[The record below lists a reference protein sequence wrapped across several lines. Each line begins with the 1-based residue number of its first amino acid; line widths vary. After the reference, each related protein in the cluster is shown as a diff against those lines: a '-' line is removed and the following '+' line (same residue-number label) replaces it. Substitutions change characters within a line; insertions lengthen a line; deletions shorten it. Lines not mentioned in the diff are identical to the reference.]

1 VEHIEHPIV
10 REALKMLG
18 LGPHLEILSMADLPS
33 NTGLGSSG
41 SFTVGLLLA
50 LHAFKRESID
60 AQRLA
65 EEAFHIEA
73 ELLGD
78 PVGKQDQYIAAF
90 GHVTEMTIDPEGAVM
105 ARRIDLDPRVQEQL
119 ENETLLFYTGI
130 KRDASEVL
138 SSQQASLTQHKTDV
152 VGSLHEIKQIGQ
164 QVTHALSSG
173 DLTSFGKLLDQHW
186 QSKKG
191 TSTLMTTSDIDR
203 WYACG
208 LANGALGG
216 KLMGAG
222 GGGFLMFYCP
232 NDCKPRVRQALN
244 AEGLQEMRFA
254 IDDDGAKVI
263 VNL

>member
-1 VEHIEHPIV
+1 
-10 REALKMLG
+10 M
-18 LGPHLEILSMADLPS
+18 EILSMADLPS

-60 AQRLA
+60 PQRLA
-65 EEAFHIEA
+65 EEAFEIEA
-73 ELLGD
+73 DLVGD
-78 PVGKQDQYIAAF
+78 PVGKQDQYVAAF
-90 GHVTEMTIDPEGAVM
+90 GHVTEMIIDTEGAVQ
-105 ARRIDLDPRVQEQL
+105 ARRIELDPRVQQQL
-119 ENETLLFYTGI
+119 ENEAMLFYTGI
-130 KRDASEVL
+130 TRRGSEVL
-138 SSQQASLTQHKTDV
+138 SAQQASLTQRDIEV
-152 VGSLHEIKQIGQ
+152 VTALDQIKDIGHQIAD
-164 QVTHALSSG
+164 ALSSG
-173 DLTSFGKLLDQHW
+173 DLMTFGKLLDQHW

-191 TSTLMTTSDIDR
+191 TSTIMTTSDIDR

-232 NDCKPRVRQALN
+232 NDCKDRLRQAMSE
-244 AEGLQEMRFA
+244 EGLREMRFA
-254 IDDDGAKVI
+254 IEHDGAKVI

>member
-1 VEHIEHPIV
+1 V

-73 ELLGD
+73 ELVGD

-90 GHVTEMTIDPEGAVM
+90 GHVTEMIIDPKGAVK
-105 ARRIDLDPRVQEQL
+105 ARRIELDPRVQQQL
-119 ENETLLFYTGI
+119 ENETMLFYTGI
-130 KRDASEVL
+130 KRSASEVL
-138 SSQQASLTQHKTDV
+138 SSQQASLTQREADV
-152 VGSLHEIKQIGQ
+152 VGSLNQIKHIAH
-164 QVTHALSSG
+164 QVTDALSSG
-173 DLTSFGKLLDQHW
+173 DLASFGNLLDQHW

-191 TSTLMTTSDIDR
+191 TSTLMTTTDIDR
-203 WYACG
+203 WYECG

-232 NDCKPRVRQALN
+232 NDCKPQLRRAMN
-244 AEGLQEMRFA
+244 AEGLREMRFA